1 MRISGLESRL
11 FEKMTCVCLDLLF
24 LPLQQCLMLSAVL
37 HMLMSCVSVSCH
49 ALLQVKKI
57 MNGVFQSLRGEFE
70 LDEMY
75 SGRAV
80 LGLVMNTIKV

>member
-1 MRISGLESRL
+1 
-11 FEKMTCVCLDLLF
+11 
-24 LPLQQCLMLSAVL
+24 MLSAVL
-37 HMLMSCVSVSCH
+37 HMVMSCISVSCR

-75 SGRAV
+75 SGRTV
-80 LGLVMNTIKV
+80 LGVVMNTIKVRQW